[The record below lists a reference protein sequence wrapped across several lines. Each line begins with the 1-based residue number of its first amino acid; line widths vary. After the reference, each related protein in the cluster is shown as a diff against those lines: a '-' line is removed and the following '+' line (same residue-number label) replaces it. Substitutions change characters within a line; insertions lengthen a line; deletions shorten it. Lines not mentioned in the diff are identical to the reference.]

1 MDELKDLNLIIS
13 EAKRM
18 SNTFRAFERIPRVL
32 EIIQS
37 SSSYVD
43 GLEKT
48 AKKKQSDIANIDKA
62 IADAN
67 GKLSAM
73 NDKVKD
79 KIKEYEDL
87 DAVIAEEK
95 SVLMD
100 IMAED
105 LKEIKDI
112 NNQEISESN
121 ELMESKIAENE
132 AAVQKSKDN
141 MLSVLETH
149 KSTIEKYDRLA
160 KESKERADEAVENLE
175 KIKKSLM
182 GGV

>member
-1 MDELKDLNLIIS
+1 MDEFKDLNLIIS

-48 AKKKQSDIANIDKA
+48 AHKKQDVISGLEKEIVKSKNSLDNMK
-62 IADAN
+62 
-67 GKLSAM
+67 
-73 NDKVKD
+73 DKVKD

-87 DAVIAEEK
+87 DAVVAEERAA
-95 SVLMD
+95 LMD
-100 IMAED
+100 IMAAD

-112 NNQEISESN
+112 NEQELSESN

-149 KSTIEKYDRLA
+149 KLTIEKYDKLA
-160 KESKERADEAVENLE
+160 WESKERADDAVENLE
-175 KIKKSLM
+175 KIRKSLM
-182 GGV
+182 GGE